1 MPSSN
6 ISLPCQPLTETLL
19 PTEAENQAVAQ
30 HQLATLLKACIQC
43 GMCLSSCPT
52 YGVTGSEAESPRG
65 RIHLV
70 DLWQQERLTAEAI
83 APHLNNCLGCRS
95 CETACPSNVQ
105 YGDLLNTSRY
115 LLKQNTPAHWFA
127 PIKRWLLATILPSPA
142 WLQLARLGALL
153 YTTTGIAWLANRLG
167 VLKLL
172 PPSLQAM
179 EQLCPPVAWDDTPA
193 LEAGQRFGNL
203 DAPIVLFPV
212 GCVMNTFMADI
223 HYATIEVIVALG
235 FQVLIPALPCCGALA
250 HHAGELSLSQ
260 QQALATLQAWQALN
274 TPTTP
279 IVMNSAG
286 CAAHY
291 KELAHLFPSDS
302 PLHAVAV
309 AFSKQVVDVH
319 EWLLSQV
326 KALAE
331 QLKVKNAEEQR
342 VKAIYQPAC
351 HLYHAQGVQTE
362 PLAVL
367 SVLPAVEWVP
377 LADAS
382 LCCGSAG
389 IYNIEHPALSQ
400 QVLDAKLDAIEATGA
415 TLLAVANPGCYLQ
428 LRKGLQQRG
437 LTLEILHPM
446 QVLARYLG

>member
-1 MPSSN
+1 MMPTTP
-6 ISLPCQPLTETLL
+6 LPCERLTETLL
-19 PTEAENQAVAQ
+19 PTEAENQAENQASLT
-30 HQLATLLKACIQC
+30 HLLTACIQC
-43 GMCLSSCPT
+43 GMCLSACPT

-83 APHLNNCLGCRS
+83 APHLDQCLGCRS
-95 CETACPSNVQ
+95 CETACPSGVQ
-105 YGDLLNTSRY
+105 YGELLNTSRY
-115 LLKQNTPAHWFA
+115 LIKKESPSHWFA
-127 PIKRWLLATILPSPA
+127 PIKRWLLATVLPSPV
-142 WLQLARLGALL
+142 LLSLARLGALL
-153 YTTTGIAWLANRLG
+153 YTTTGIAWVAKRTGLLA
-167 VLKLL
+167 LL

-179 EQLCPPVAWDDTPA
+179 EQLCPPVAWNDAPS
-193 LEAGQRFGNL
+193 LQAGQRFGKEN
-203 DAPIVLFPV
+203 APLVLMPV

-223 HYATIEVIVALG
+223 HHATIEVIVALG
-235 FQVLIPALPCCGALA
+235 FQVLVPQLPCCGALA

-260 QQALATLQAWQALN
+260 QQALATLQAWKVLN
-274 TPTTP
+274 TPTVP

-302 PLHAVAV
+302 PLHAVAE
-309 AFSKQVVDVH
+309 AFSQQVVDVH
-319 EWLLSQV
+319 EWLLPQCETL
-326 KALAE
+326 AL
-331 QLKVKNAEEQR
+331 KMKSSNADTPKI
-342 VKAIYQPAC
+342 KAIYQPAC
-351 HLYHAQGVQTE
+351 HLYHAQGVQSQ
-362 PLAVL
+362 PIDVL

-389 IYNIEHPALSQ
+389 IYNIEQPLLSQ

-415 TLLAVANPGCYLQ
+415 ELLAVANPGCYLQ

-437 LTLEILHPM
+437 FSLEILHPM

>member
-1 MPSSN
+1 MLDTP
-6 ISLPCQPLTETLL
+6 PCGRLTEKLL
-19 PTEAENQAVAQ
+19 PTEIANIAVAEDN
-30 HQLATLLKACIQC
+30 LATLLKACIQC
-43 GMCLSSCPT
+43 GMCLSACPT
-52 YGVTGSEAESPRG
+52 YTVTGSEAESPRG

-70 DLWQQERLTAEAI
+70 DLWQQDRLTAEAI
-83 APHLNNCLGCRS
+83 APHLDQCLGCRS

-105 YGDLLNTSRY
+105 YGELLNTSRY
-115 LLKQNTPAHWFA
+115 LVKKDTPSHWFT
-127 PIKRWLLATILPSPA
+127 PVKRWLLATALPSPT
-142 WLQLARLGALL
+142 LLMFARFGALL
-153 YTTTGIAWLANRLG
+153 YKTTGIAWLAKRTGMLA
-167 VLKLL
+167 LL

-179 EQLCPPVAWDDTPA
+179 EQLCPPVGWNDAPS
-193 LEAGQRFGNL
+193 LEGGQRFGKKN
-203 DAPIVLFPV
+203 APLVLMPV
-212 GCVMNTFMADI
+212 GCVMNTFMATI
-223 HYATIEVIVALG
+223 HHATIEVIVALG
-235 FQVLIPALPCCGALA
+235 FQVLIPNLPCCGALA

-260 QQALATLQAWQALN
+260 KQALATLQAWQALKS
-274 TPTTP
+274 PTVP

-286 CAAHY
+286 CGAHY
-291 KELAHLFPSDS
+291 RELGHLFPSDS
-302 PLHAVAV
+302 PLYAVAE
-309 AFSKQVVDVH
+309 AFSQQVVDVH
-319 EWLLSQV
+319 EWLLPQA

-331 QLKVKNAEEQR
+331 QLKAQNPAAKR

-389 IYNIEHPALSQ
+389 IYNIEQPALSQ

-437 LTLEILHPM
+437 LSLEILHPM